1 VTEASSAVAPIVP
14 APSVLTAFFR
24 DGARRGTLL
33 IQQCTSCGKYQHP
46 PEPICHHCLSVDLG
60 HGEVSGRGT
69 VSSYAIAVQ
78 AFHPY
83 STDKIQLRGTAGER
97 ALSSRPSVGVV
108 SNAVGGFA
116 ASALLSAE

>member
-1 VTEASSAVAPIVP
+1 VAPIVP

-78 AFHPY
+78 AFHLY

-116 ASALLSAE
+116 AAALLSAE